1 MSKIF
6 LLIISSVAYLFSQ
19 SIQLPLNTTLYGSL
33 KPRTGSYASC
43 YGYVAPNGK
52 EYAIIGN
59 QNGTSIIDINSQPI
73 TEVAFIPGP
82 SSLWKEMKVYQNYC
96 YVVTENRSSAGYGLQ
111 IINLSNLPTSAT
123 LVKTI
128 LPTFLNNTTQQ
139 KDTVVSSHSISI
151 EGKTLYLNGS
161 SKSRS
166 PNFTGGV
173 IALDLTD
180 PENPTPLGMYQGV
193 YVHDSAIYNDTI
205 YAAAIY
211 SGGGIEII
219 DARDKFNM
227 KRIAKVSYPF
237 SGTHNVDLTSDKKFI
252 LSTDEIGSEN
262 ILRIW
267 DRTNIMDVK
276 LAAKYRP
283 SKYSRSHNAH
293 VRGDYAYVAYYTQGL
308 RIVDLKDPN
317 IPVEVGNYD
326 THSLDTT
333 IYDGVWGVFPNFP
346 SGKIILSDMSNGLY
360 VIEFPGTLSPST
372 IKVARSFLTI
382 ADSTSGLPIPNVTVE
397 IPNNPNIFITN
408 SVGKVGIGGLYD
420 TMTVKITPSG
430 NSYKAIYQKLNLT
443 LGATVNIT
451 IKLPKIINS
460 VDDEKVIATTHFL
473 AQNYPNPFNPST
485 TINYYLSTSEFVTL
499 KVYDILGKEIS
510 TLVNSQIYAG
520 SHSVEF
526 KSNNLP
532 SGVYYYIL
540 NAGNQSLTKR
550 MILSK

>member
-6 LLIISSVAYLFSQ
+6 LLMISTLTFLSSQ
-19 SIQLPLNTTLYGSL
+19 SIQSPLNTTLYGNL
-33 KPRTGSYASC
+33 DPRTGTYASC
-43 YGYVAPNGK
+43 FGYVAPNGK

-82 SSLWKEMKVYQNYC
+82 NSTWKEMKVYQNFC
-96 YVVTENRSSAGYGLQ
+96 YVITENRNSAGFGLQ

-123 LVKTI
+123 LVKTY
-128 LPTFLNNTTQQ
+128 LPTFINNTTQQ
-139 KDTVVSSHSISI
+139 RDTVVSSHSISI

-161 SKSRS
+161 RGRPSS
-166 PNFTGGV
+166 FTGGV

-205 YAAAIY
+205 YAAAIN

-227 KRIAKVSYPF
+227 KKIVRVTYPG
-237 SGTHNVDLTSDKKFI
+237 SGTHNTDLTQDKKFI

-267 DRTNIMDVK
+267 DRTNIMNVK
-276 LAAKYRP
+276 LAAKFRA
-283 SKYSRSHNAH
+283 SKTAISHNAH
-293 VRGDYAYVAYYTQGL
+293 VRGDYVYIAYYTQGL

-317 IPVEVGNYD
+317 IPVEVGHYD
-326 THSLDTT
+326 T
-333 IYDGVWGVFPNFP
+333 YAGEAAQYEGAWGAYPYFP
-346 SGKIILSDMSNGLY
+346 SGKILISDMSTGLY
-360 VIEFPGTLSPST
+360 VVDFPGLLAPST
-372 IKVARSFLTI
+372 IKVARSYLTI
-382 ADSTSGLPIPNVTVE
+382 ADSTSGLPMPNVTVE

-408 SVGKVGIGGLYD
+408 SVGKVGIGGLHD
-420 TMTVKITPSG
+420 TMSVKIIPSG

-451 IKLPKIINS
+451 IKLPQIINS

-473 AQNYPNPFNPST
+473 AQNYPNPFNPQT
-485 TINYYLSTSEFVTL
+485 TINYYLKKNEFVTL
-499 KVYDILGKEIS
+499 KIFDLLGKEVA
-510 TLVNSQIYAG
+510 TLVN
-520 SHSVEF
+520 
-526 KSNNLP
+526 NNLTAGNHSAIFNSGNIS
-532 SGVYYYIL
+532 SGVYYYTL
-540 NAGNQSLTKR
+540 NAGGQSITKR
-550 MILSK
+550 MILAK